1 MWRRRLF
8 GPVTTAALHSSSL
21 PMWRRRLL
29 GTVTTA
35 AAALDGE
42 YEGLLSILEEKRTVC
57 INGPITEDTAFDVLL
72 KFITLARTNNAQRV
86 HLLINSPGGLVS
98 AGLAIYDIIQSVPT
112 PVATLCVDEAASMAS
127 LILAAG
133 APGQRRALP
142 NSRIMIHQ
150 PSGGF
155 LGQATDVAIH
165 NQEILRLRKRLYAIY
180 ARHTRQPVHRISRF
194 MERDTFM
201 SPAEAKK
208 FGLIDAII
216 QSCPIATAGGGG
228 GGGGKPETEEGR
240 GGGGG
245 GKREAED

>member
-29 GTVTTA
+29 GTA

-42 YEGLLSILEEKRTVC
+42 YEGLLSILEEKRTVF

-72 KFITLARTNNAQRV
+72 KFISLARTNNAQRV

-98 AGLAIYDIIQSVPT
+98 AGVAIYDIIQTIPT
-112 PVATLCVDEAASMAS
+112 PVATLCVGEAASMAS

-142 NSRIMIHQ
+142 NSQIMIHQ

-165 NQEILRLRKRLYAIY
+165 TQEILILRKRLYAIY

-208 FGLIDAII
+208 FGLIDEII

-228 GGGGKPETEEGR
+228 GGGGKPETEEGG